1 MLGRV
6 TEGGV
11 PSSLCH
17 FDAAAALRG
26 LMPAGQDFEALHAAA
41 SAVLSSGGVEPESR
55 VRLGRDPP
63 AAACA
68 CQQAYL
74 FSERVNMQGSPAPHG
89 NAIRVMVCL
98 PMLAGC
104 LVQLFGF
111 APVSCPLTHN
121 TVQQTM
127 ECACPAAASRCAAR
141 V

>member
-55 VRLGRDPP
+55 VRLGKNPP

-68 CQQAYL
+68 CQQAYCSL
-74 FSERVNMQGSPAPHG
+74 SASTCRAALRRVAMPHS
-89 NAIRVMVCL
+89 RDCL
-98 PMLAGC
+98 STDACWLPCPTVWLSSC
-104 LVQLFGF
+104 LLSSY
-111 APVSCPLTHN
+111 A
-121 TVQQTM
+121 
-127 ECACPAAASRCAAR
+127 
-141 V
+141 